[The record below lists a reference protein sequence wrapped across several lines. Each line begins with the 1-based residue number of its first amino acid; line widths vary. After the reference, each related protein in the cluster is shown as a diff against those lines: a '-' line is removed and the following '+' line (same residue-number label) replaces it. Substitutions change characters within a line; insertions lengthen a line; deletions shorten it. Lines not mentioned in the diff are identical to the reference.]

1 LPPTRSLWAIQTM
14 LPDLDFPVFRGMTS
28 TSMAIPILLLKTIT
42 LLLKSMPFTTRRPRV
57 STPPPLWN
65 PKMDTFSLGNG
76 IWNRRPFLMKTAR
89 FQFQGQFSGFRVGLA
104 VPRKTLVQT
113 KRPPSPPFGKVGV
126 RPSFPGQT
134 RKRLSSR
141 RRPHRRGLGWF
152 LFSTPSSLWSSFRY
166 FFPRG
171 SNAATLATLRRPRL
185 SFNPR
190 GLSAAISDP
199 SARWVFSPPFI
210 CRRGG
215 SSAMEGGW
223 KRTSILTLPH
233 SWDQMQ
239 ASQTLLALGGMFGGV
254 LSQERSRSNRPQS
267 MVLGGL
273 PSCGTILCPAPS
285 STTMCAEAPRA
296 HGMLTHSIAC
306 GAHLRRSRP
315 ESGHKTRN

>member
-1 LPPTRSLWAIQTM
+1 MPPTLSLWAIQTM
-14 LPDLDFPVFRGMTS
+14 LPDLASTGFRGMNS
-28 TSMAIPILLLKTIT
+28 TSMAILILLLKTIT
-42 LLLKSMPFTTRRPRV
+42 LLPGSMPFTTRRPRV

-65 PKMDTFSLGNG
+65 PKMGTFSLGNG
-76 IWNRRPFLMKTAR
+76 IWNLSPSLMKAAR
-89 FQFQGQFSGFRVGLA
+89 YQFQGQFSGFRVGLA

-267 MVLGGL
+267 MVWVEL
-273 PSCGTILCPAPS
+273 PSCGTMLFLVQFLTILYA
-285 STTMCAEAPRA
+285 RA
-296 HGMLTHSIAC
+296 QMDRGRLPLVRVDLLQSWIFKLAF
-306 GAHLRRSRP
+306 
-315 ESGHKTRN
+315 GHKMHN